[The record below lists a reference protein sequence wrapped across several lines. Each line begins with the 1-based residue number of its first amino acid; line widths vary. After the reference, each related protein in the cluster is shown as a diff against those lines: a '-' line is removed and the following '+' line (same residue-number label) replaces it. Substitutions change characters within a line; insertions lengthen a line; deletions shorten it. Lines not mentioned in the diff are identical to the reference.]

1 MEDTSSQDKV
11 VAAVMKAFKLSGD
24 ECKWKDR
31 AIVIEP
37 EKGKDKLVIEV
48 SISSTLK
55 RYNTKR
61 FKFINCVF
69 KKQINLKQITF
80 KEILYFL
87 HSTFEREVEFS
98 RSLFEKRVF
107 FSESTFEQNASF
119 EEVFFDHN
127 VYFDKTIFK
136 NEVTFD
142 ESEFCRHAHF
152 YGTRFNTFP
161 NFTQTIFNGN
171 INLTNAEPHVRISN
185 LKEKIEGIYT
195 KRKEKYDE
203 NQDKNPEKNLQKHEI
218 ANELRDSFRAIK
230 SALIRDNNMLDAH
243 DYEVLEQYCKEI
255 ESEYKNSNQ

>member
-1 MEDTSSQDKV
+1 MGNTMHDT
-11 VAAVMKAFKLSGD
+11 AVKIGNALGLKENECIYKDGSFIITRQEGREKL
-24 ECKWKDR
+24 EIVKD
-31 AIVIEP
+31 
-37 EKGKDKLVIEV
+37 V
-48 SISSTLK
+48 SKTLSN
-55 RYNTKR
+55 YNSKR

-69 KKQINLKQITF
+69 KEPIISPQITF

-87 HSTFEREVEFS
+87 NSTFEREVDFS

-107 FSESTFEQNASF
+107 FSESVFEQNVSF

-127 VYFDKTIFK
+127 VYFDKTTFN

-152 YGTRFNTFP
+152 YGTRFNAFP
-161 NFTQTIFNGN
+161 NFTQTIFNGS
-171 INLTNAEPHVRISN
+171 INFTNAKPHVRISN
-185 LKEKIEGIYT
+185 LKEKIEGIYEQ
-195 KRKEKYDE
+195 RKENYNKK
-203 NQDKNPEKNLQKHEI
+203 QDKNPEKEPQKYEI

-255 ESEYKNSNQ
+255 ESEYRNSN